1 MKKRLTTGKIIL
13 IVVLILVAAV
23 LACGGYY
30 FSHLKASNG
39 QARGVIS
46 SLEDLIPGYA
56 LDAENEDPDENF
68 TPGRDPLESF
78 EVDGRQIVG
87 ALDIPALNLRA
98 PVLDK
103 DQKEAFFVTWIS
115 GSPVKGTFRLEG
127 GYEDVFFKLAKLK
140 PGDRVIFTDMDG
152 VRYVYEVTTQYH
164 LKDWAEATND
174 LLLCYPADDQTDF
187 VVGCTRV
194 M

>member
-1 MKKRLTTGKIIL
+1 MKKRLTTRKVIL

-39 QARGVIS
+39 EAQEVLSA
-46 SLEDLIPGYA
+46 LENLIPGYTSN
-56 LDAENEDPDENF
+56 EGNEDPEEGF
-68 TPGRDPLESF
+68 TPGRDPLYSF
-78 EVDGRQIVG
+78 EVGDRTVVG
-87 ALDIPALNLRA
+87 CLDIPALDLRA

-103 DQKEAFFVTWIS
+103 KQKEAFFVTWIS
-115 GSPVKGTFRLEG
+115 GSPVKGTFRLQG

-164 LKDWAEATND
+164 LKDWAKANND

-187 VVGCTRV
+187 VVGCTIL